1 MKMHQIPIRTI
12 AVAAA
17 YGAVAVMT
25 QAVVVE
31 FTDKDEWLVAVGP
44 VTTVGFTEFPDN
56 TFITDQYESLGVLF
70 SDGVHQIAC
79 CGGFPEDGAGLY
91 GFPAIH
97 MVFESPQAYLAADFP
112 CILQIEL
119 FSGGELVYQSG
130 VFGSSGCEVFAGVI
144 SSSLFD
150 AANLKRPPDLFN
162 TAIDDLHF
170 GVAGP
175 AGDLDGDW
183 LVGVS
188 DLLLLLGAWGPCPD
202 PPDPCAGD
210 LDADGIVGVGDLL
223 IVLANWSV

>member
-1 MKMHQIPIRTI
+1 M
-12 AVAAA
+12 AAA
-17 YGAVAVMT
+17 YGAAAVMA

-31 FTDKDEWLVAVGP
+31 FTDKNEWLASVGP
-44 VTTVGFTEFPDN
+44 VTTIGFTEFPDN

-79 CGGFPEDGAGLY
+79 CGGFPEDGSGLY

-97 MVFESPQAYLAADFP
+97 LVFESPQAYLAADFP
-112 CILQIEL
+112 GVLQIEL

-130 VFGSSGCEVFAGVI
+130 VFGSSGHEVFAGLI

-162 TAIDDLHF
+162 TTIDDLHF
-170 GVAGP
+170 GVAGLP
-175 AGDLDGDW
+175 GDLDGDR

-188 DLLLLLGAWGPCPD
+188 DLLLLLAAWGPCPD
-202 PPDPCAGD
+202 PPDPCAADMDGD
-210 LDADGIVGVGDLL
+210 GFVGVSDLL
-223 IVLANWSV
+223 IMLTNWSV